1 MAALPFSKIRRAGGL
16 VLFAGGVPRAAALM
30 LDAEGEITVIAKD
43 K

>member
-16 VLFAGGVPRAAALM
+16 VLFAGEVPRVAAPM
-30 LDAEGEITVIAKD
+30 LDAGGEIAVIAKN

>member
-16 VLFAGGVPRAAALM
+16 VLFAGEVRRVAALM
-30 LDAEGEITVIAKD
+30 PDAGGEITVIAKD